1 MKDPRF
7 DLLDPLPSGRLS
19 IQASAGTGKTFT
31 LAALATRVVAEDGV
45 APSEL
50 LVVTFTRAATSELR
64 SRVRERLVDTAAA
77 LAGDAPVTSDDPV
90 VLHLAGGDRLLH
102 HQRLAAA
109 VAEFDAATVTTIH
122 GFAAQL
128 LAALGVSSGADAD
141 ATLLDDTAR
150 LAAECCAD
158 ELAAMALEVDDPSVL
173 PKYPTLVQRTRTA
186 IALADVDVVPDPD
199 DESLPT
205 GDAALAR
212 LVTRSIERMRAR
224 RRSESTMSFEEI
236 LSELRRAVRGAG
248 AANTLETIRG
258 RYRVAL
264 IDEFQDTDPVQWDI
278 FRTIFPLDAAGDGS
292 GERAPRGRLVL
303 VGDPKQAIYAFRG
316 ANVHTYLSA
325 VEDGDGVHRR
335 TLGINW
341 RSDGAVLSATEALL
355 DGVTFGDERIAFDPV
370 DPAEAHATRRLA
382 RRGGGWFAPLSLRL
396 ATAPELRTKDGTATR
411 ADAARPAI
419 WADLVGQVRELLDE
433 AELPDDDTARSVRP
447 DDIAVLVRSNSD
459 AAQALAALTAQ
470 GIPTVLARGGSVLD
484 SEAAEQWRW
493 LLDAMMRPS
502 DPTRVRNVA
511 LSWFGGRDADW
522 VARAGDDD
530 LAALGEQLH
539 SWVRMLSSHG
549 VGEFRR
555 RLWASTGVAARVLER
570 PGGDRDLTDLDHV
583 AELLGALGGTERL
596 TPAALRAVLDAPEPE
611 EIEADVDPDVVSRR
625 IESEDHAVTVMT
637 VWVSKGLE
645 FPVVMVP
652 TMWSVP
658 NPDTVYVDPD
668 TGRRTYDVTHG
679 GAWPDTAAGAE
690 RKDRA
695 RSESVGENLRLLY
708 VALTRARHRTVVWW
722 TGSKGSEKSG
732 LSRVLFGRDDTG
744 VLDPGALTAGSVE
757 LPAPVD
763 AVSRLE
769 PLRVRSDGL
778 ITVAAHGHAAAPDG
792 MWAPRRATDDQPE
805 LQVTT
810 LDRHPDRR
818 RRRWSFTAITARDHS
833 PAHGAASPVGDR
845 VDPADPT
852 DGDAGAADEAAAQ
865 PHPAPT
871 AMAAVDGPSG
881 PVNPFDGLP
890 AGASFGTLVH
900 EALEGVDL
908 TVADLGGTLEARL
921 RRGLERRPLDLTL
934 RDDPAAGPEAGLRRL
949 VDAVCRAVETPL
961 GPRFAARALA
971 QIPTDDRLDE
981 LAFDLRLGDGPRR
994 VTDRD
999 VGRLVESHLAPATL
1013 FDPTPLHAW
1022 ATGLVDGRFRAPLAG
1037 HLTGSIDAVVRVR
1050 DDDGDRFVVVDYK
1063 TNRLHQPGAA
1073 TGDEYA
1079 PGRLAV
1085 AMAEHHYPLQ
1095 ALLYT
1100 VALHRYLRWRL
1111 VDYDPDRHLGGVG
1124 YLFLRGLVGPDTP
1137 TVDGEPH
1144 GLFSWTIPTRLVTEL
1159 SDLLDGRL
1167 VSGGA
1172 P

>member
-1 MKDPRF
+1 MSDPRF
-7 DLLDPLPSGRLS
+7 DLLDELPAGRLS

-31 LAALATRVVAEDGV
+31 LAALATRMVAEEGV
-45 APSEL
+45 VPSEL

-77 LAGDAPVTSDDPV
+77 LAGDGPVVADDPV
-90 VLHLAGGDRLLH
+90 VVHLAAGDRALH
-102 HQRLAAA
+102 HRRLSAA

-128 LAALGVSSGADAD
+128 LAALGVSSGVDAD
-141 ATLLDDTAR
+141 AALLDDTAR

-158 ELAAMALEVDDPSVL
+158 ELAAMALAVDDPSVL

-186 IALADVDVVPDPD
+186 IALADVDLVPDPD
-199 DESLPT
+199 DDLLPP
-205 GDAALAR
+205 GDAAMAR
-212 LVTRSIERMRAR
+212 LVVRSIERMRAR

-248 AANTLETIRG
+248 AATTLETIRS

-278 FRTIFPLDAAGDGS
+278 FRTIFPLGDAGSGDGA
-292 GERAPRGRLVL
+292 RDGRLVL

-325 VEDGDGVHRR
+325 VEDGAGVHRR
-335 TLGINW
+335 TLSTNW

-370 DPAEAHATRRLA
+370 APAPAHATRRLGH
-382 RRGGGWFAPLSLRL
+382 RGGGWFAPLSLRL
-396 ATAPELRTKDGTATR
+396 ATAPELRTKDGDGVR

-419 WADLVGQVRELLDE
+419 WGDLVAEVRELLDE
-433 AELPDDDTARSVRP
+433 AELPDGDTTRPLRP

-459 AAQALAALTAQ
+459 ADQALAALTAQ

-511 LSWFGGRDADW
+511 LSWFGGRDAEW
-522 VARAGDDD
+522 VATAGDDD

-539 SWVRMLSSHG
+539 GWVRVLARHG

-555 RLWASTGVAARVLER
+555 RLWAETSVAARVLER
-570 PGGDRDLTDLDHV
+570 AGGDRDLTDLDHV
-583 AELLGALGGTERL
+583 AELLGASGGTERL
-596 TPAALRAVLDAPEPE
+596 SPAALRAVLDAPEPE

-658 NPDTVYVDPD
+658 NPATVYVDPD

-679 GAWPDTAAGAE
+679 GAWPDKAGGAE

-695 RSESVGENLRLLY
+695 RGESVGENLRLLY

-722 TGSKGSEKSG
+722 TGSKGAEKSG

-744 VLDPGALTAGSVE
+744 VLDPAALTAGSVE
-757 LPAPVD
+757 LPAPAD
-763 AVSRLE
+763 AIARLE
-769 PLRVRSDGL
+769 PLVARGDGL
-778 ITVAAHGHAAAPDG
+778 ITVTAHGHAATPDG
-792 MWAPRRATDDQPE
+792 PWRPRREVDDPPPLE
-805 LQVTT
+805 ITT
-810 LDRHPDRR
+810 LDRRPDRR

-833 PAHGAASPVGDR
+833 PAHGGPPPSVAR
-845 VDPADPT
+845 VDPADPS
-852 DGDAGAADEAAAQ
+852 DGDAGAADETVPDSVVPPVADD
-865 PHPAPT
+865 APS
-871 AMAAVDGPSG
+871 PSG
-881 PVNPFDGLP
+881 PANPFDGLP

-908 TVADLGGTLEARL
+908 TTADLAGALEAQL
-921 RRGLERRPLDLTL
+921 RRGLERRPFDLTL
-934 RDDPAAGPEAGLRRL
+934 RDDPDAGPEAGLRRL
-949 VDAVCRAVETPL
+949 VDALRRTVTTPL
-961 GPRFAARALA
+961 GPRFGGRALS
-971 QIPTDDRLDE
+971 QIPVTDRLDE
-981 LAFDLRLGDGPRR
+981 LEFDLRLGDGPRR

-1013 FDPTPLHAW
+1013 FDATPLHDW
-1022 ATGLVDGRFRAPLAG
+1022 ATGLVDGRFAAPLAG
-1037 HLTGSIDAVVRVR
+1037 HLTGSIDAVVRVHHA
-1050 DDDGDRFVVVDYK
+1050 DGDRFVVVDYK
-1063 TNRLHQPGAA
+1063 TNRLHRPGAA
-1073 TGDEYA
+1073 TGDDYSPE
-1079 PGRLAV
+1079 RLAV

-1137 TVDGEPH
+1137 TVAREPH
-1144 GLFSWTIPTRLVTEL
+1144 GLFSWTVPTGLVTEL